1 MLAKLLLMSALAWEE
16 FTVHS
21 LLFDLHTCCMILID
35 VKVIFMLLDFCVY
48 TYHRLQNTSTLE
60 LGGTVVILP
69 MPQVNCL
76 VVMTTVFC

>member
-1 MLAKLLLMSALAWEE
+1 MSALAWEE

-21 LLFDLHTCCMILID
+21 MLFDLHACCMIYIELNRCESD
-35 VKVIFMLLDFCVY
+35 FNFMLLDFYVH

-76 VVMTTVFC
+76 VVMTTQFFC